1 MSEYKVRCIY
11 DNTLK
16 GSLAELAESET
27 DQDIHVFIQDYLSVQ
42 VEIRRENLFCLL
54 QRAQIETNLKESIF
68 NALEA
73 TSYQFF
79 PQKLNSLPTS
89 LYEAIEEVLG
99 LY

>member
-1 MSEYKVRCIY
+1 MRCIY

-16 GSLAELAESET
+16 GSLAEIAESET
-27 DQDIHVFIQDYLSVQ
+27 DQDVHVFIQDYLSVQ
-42 VEIRRENLFCLL
+42 AEIRRENLFCLL
-54 QRAQIETNLKESIF
+54 QRAQIETNLKESVF

-73 TSYQFF
+73 IGYRFF

-89 LYEAIEEVLG
+89 LHEAIEEVLG